1 MLQQAGKEKATGAR
15 LSPGGFIPNGNLQL
29 SDVTSIPQNGVHDKD
44 DLVERLVDDLLDVS
58 PPVAD
63 FQPPPLA
70 YTDADVPGVDGVAL
84 PVAVGTLDATQVA
97 TGFVNA
103 VDLLRKEFG
112 PVQWAVEGILPEGAF
127 VLGGR
132 PKMGKSWLALSLA
145 LAVATGGR
153 ALGHAQVKHG
163 DALVLALEDNER
175 RLKDRLVLLLG
186 NDAGVDV
193 SRLDVRTDC
202 PRLDKGGTLVI
213 SAWLDA
219 HPGAR
224 LVVVD
229 TLAKVKPRRRPGG
242 DAYAEDYD
250 ALQPLV
256 DLAKRYRV
264 TFLIITHLRKLAV
277 NDDVFDAITGT
288 LGTTG
293 GCDGALVLA
302 RQRGRA
308 DAVLHVTGRD
318 LPRDVELALVWDE
331 TTAQWTAA
339 GDAAEYRLT
348 KLQASIVDTIRDHG
362 KPMAPKDV
370 QQVLAGDGVAVEGA
384 TVRKLMARMAQSGA
398 LYLSDYGMYE
408 LPPSKV

>member
-1 MLQQAGKEKATGAR
+1 MQQPDNAKATGVHA
-15 LSPGGFIPNGNLQL
+15 GGSLVGGVVQQSNNR
-29 SDVTSIPQNGVHDKD
+29 DSIVPQNGVHDKD
-44 DLVERLVDDLLDVS
+44 DLTALVDALLDVP

-63 FQPPPLA
+63 FQPPPRA
-70 YTDADVPGVDGVAL
+70 YTDADVPGVDGAAL

-97 TGFVNA
+97 TITGGFVNA

-112 PVQWAVEGILPEGAF
+112 PVQWAVDGILPEGAF

-175 RLKDRLVLLLG
+175 RLKDRLVKLLA

-219 HPGAR
+219 HPDAR

-264 TFLIITHLRKLAV
+264 TFLIITHLRKLAAG
-277 NDDVFDAITGT
+277 DDVFDAITGT

-293 GCDGALVLA
+293 GCDGSLVLA

-339 GDAAEYRLT
+339 GDAEEYRLNQ
-348 KLQASIVDTIRDHG
+348 LHASILAVIRDAG
-362 KPMAPKDV
+362 KPMTPQSVHTALMLD
-370 QQVLAGDGVAVEGA
+370 DA
-384 TVRKLMARMAQSGA
+384 TVKHGTVRQAMARMAQTGKLHLA
-398 LYLSDYGMYE
+398 DYGEYE
-408 LPPSKV
+408 LPTR